1 MVGPTLAGDG
11 VEYVREAIG
20 ARRAVVVS
28 DSNVA
33 PLYADALAESLAVP
47 ARDRLKVQAGEQ
59 SKSRAEWARL
69 TDAMLANEVGRDSV
83 VVAVGGGVVGD
94 LAGFV
99 AATYM
104 RGVPVIQ
111 VPTTLLAMIDAAV
124 GGKTGVDTAA
134 GKNLVG
140 AFHQPSLVL
149 ADPTVLATLPI
160 DQLRNGL
167 AEALKH
173 AMISST
179 VELEW
184 LLANAATL
192 TDPAN
197 AESPQFTEL
206 VARNLQIKVG
216 VVQRDE
222 RESGVRKSLNFGH
235 TIGHAIEVV
244 CEFTMLHGACVGVGM
259 RTEAEIAVRLGLA
272 ASTLP
277 ARIDAALMAL
287 GLPLSPTRRLN
298 PADVLAATRVDKK
311 ARAGAVEYALVRDV
325 GIVAGSESGY
335 GTPVDNQIVLGALSE
350 CLAG

>member
-1 MVGPTLAGDG
+1 MVGPALAGG
-11 VEYVREAIG
+11 GAEYVRDAIG
-20 ARRAVVVS
+20 QRRAVVIS

-33 PLYADALAESLAVP
+33 PLYADALAEALGVP
-47 ARDRLKVQAGEQ
+47 TRDRLVFPAGEQ
-59 SKSRAEWARL
+59 SKSREEWARL
-69 TDAMLANEVGRDSV
+69 TDAMLANGVGRDSV
-83 VVAVGGGVVGD
+83 IVAVGGGVVGD

-104 RGVPVIQ
+104 RGIPVVQ

-124 GGKTGVDTAA
+124 GGKTGVDTPA

-149 ADPTVLATLPI
+149 ADPAVLATLPAA
-160 DQLRNGL
+160 QLRNGL

-173 AMISST
+173 AMISSA

-197 AESPQFTEL
+197 AQSPPFTEL
-206 VARNLQIKVG
+206 VARNLQIKAG

-235 TIGHAIEVV
+235 TIGHAVELA
-244 CEFTMLHGACVGVGM
+244 CDFTMPHGECVGVGM
-259 RTEAEIAVRLGLA
+259 RTEAEIAVRLGIA
-272 ASTLP
+272 APALP
-277 ARIDAALMAL
+277 GRVETALTAL
-287 GLPLSPTRRLN
+287 GLPLSPSRPLT
-298 PADVLAATRVDKK
+298 PDAVLAATRADKK

-335 GTPVDNQIVLGALSE
+335 GTPVDDQIVLGALSE
-350 CLAG
+350 CLSG